1 MTTTRQQLD
10 EATRLFAH
18 KKFDSASDLL
28 ADALETLRGEHG
40 EDAPVLAPVLHQYGR
55 SLLEHIVRV
64 SGALGGPPETEV
76 PQEGAKTV
84 ASTDEKGASSKSL
97 GKRKATE
104 EQEERDEK
112 GNEEEGDEEEGD
124 EEEEA
129 AGMEDDLGLAF
140 IVLDLARVIY
150 ERILSGEGESSTK
163 DAARKAELVT
173 ITGEVL
179 DQTAL
184 SIELAD
190 VHNDLGDVGLENEN
204 FEQASTDY
212 EEALS
217 ILEPLLPP
225 FSRRLADAQL
235 RLGLALEFHPVLE
248 CRGDAEKHVRL
259 ARTVL
264 STRADTLRKI
274 QDGSADEVPDELAK
288 FSREKV
294 ADELK
299 DVEELIGD
307 LDIKLEEFR
316 TAPPTTAHDNE
327 GKSTNPALEQAIR
340 EAFLG
345 VQAEAFARKPD
356 QQVNDLSTRV
366 KKKRK

>member
-1 MTTTRQQLD
+1 MSTTRQQLD

-64 SGALGGPPETEV
+64 SGALAGPPESEA
-76 PQEGAKTV
+76 PQEAAKPV
-84 ASTDEKGASSKSL
+84 ANADEESASSKSL

-104 EQEERDEK
+104 EQEERDD
-112 GNEEEGDEEEGD
+112 EEEEEEGD

-163 DAARKAELVT
+163 DATRKAELVT

-179 DQTAL
+179 DQNAL

-248 CRGDAEKHVRL
+248 RRGDAEKHVRL

-264 STRADTLRKI
+264 TTRADTLRKI

-288 FSREKV
+288 LSKEKV
-294 ADELK
+294 TDELK

-307 LDIKLEEFR
+307 LDTKLEEFR
-316 TAPPTTAHDNE
+316 TAPPTTAHDDE

-356 QQVNDLSTRV
+356 QQVNDLNTRV